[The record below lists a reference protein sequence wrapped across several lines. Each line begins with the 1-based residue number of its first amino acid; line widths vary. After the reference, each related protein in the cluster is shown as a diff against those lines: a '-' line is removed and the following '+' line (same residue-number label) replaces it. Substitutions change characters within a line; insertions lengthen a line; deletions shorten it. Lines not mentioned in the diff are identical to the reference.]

1 MKVINWKESHNAHGV
16 VSRVELQDHS
26 YTTKDGNEVAYY
38 IVAIDSWTEDA
49 NGDTLNVRFNREKEF
64 GSFKDARN
72 AFESANI

>member
-16 VSRVELQDHS
+16 VIRVELQDHS
-26 YTTKDGNEVAYY
+26 FTTKDGNEVAYY

-49 NGDTLNVRFNREKEF
+49 NGDTLSVRFNREKEF
-64 GSFKDARN
+64 DSFKDARN